1 MNQGKKEYNK
11 SSAIISIFSG
21 AGGRD
26 AEDWVVLLSKM
37 YQKYSQNK
45 GWPCQILSQRFAEGG
60 GPQGRIGLK
69 EITLLINGPS
79 YHILKKESGVHRLV
93 RLSPFS
99 AKQLRHTSFA
109 RVEVLPKIQQTDMM
123 IKVKPDDLRIETFRS
138 SGHGGQNV
146 NKRETAIRIT
156 HLPTNISVSVQTER
170 HQAANRKIAED
181 VLMSKL
187 QMLEIAK
194 QEKEISD
201 IKGERVSAEFGRQ
214 IRSYVLHPYKQVK
227 DLETGIK
234 TGNAEAVLNGDLDKF
249 YAKISKR
256 HKDL

>member
-1 MNQGKKEYNK
+1 MNQITDKYNNAA
-11 SSAIISIFSG
+11 AIVSIFSG

-26 AEDWVVLLSKM
+26 AEDWVVLLSRM
-37 YQKYSQNK
+37 YQKYCQKKNWPYQIISQH
-45 GWPCQILSQRFAEGG
+45 FAEGG

-69 EITLLINGPS
+69 AITMLIKNELAYS
-79 YHILKKESGVHRLV
+79 ALKRESGVHRLV

-99 AKQLRHTSFA
+99 SKQLRHTSFA
-109 RVEVLPKIQQTDMM
+109 RVEVLPKIKQTDMM
-123 IKVKPDDLRIETFRS
+123 IKVKPDDLKIETTRS

-146 NKRETAIRIT
+146 NKRETAVRIT
-156 HLPTNISVSVQTER
+156 NLPTNISVSVQTER
-170 HQAANRKIAED
+170 QQGANRKIAQD

-187 QMLEIAK
+187 QMLAIKK

-227 DLETGIK
+227 DLETGVK
-234 TGNAEAVLNGDLDKF
+234 SGNAEAILNGDLDKF
-249 YAKISKR
+249 YAKISK
-256 HKDL
+256 HH